1 MNHTRWHRGARLMV
15 LARPPATPMR
25 TTRDRWRSLADL
37 DTGRLRWVDLG
48 ATYRGDAV
56 PRRQGSVS
64 AVLRGD
70 WGGPSE
76 DLSHLAPDLVS
87 AVMVTDPFGD
97 VDFATL
103 DHCFDR
109 VGRFKKHDVAELD
122 RPPELFVSTSHRRSA
137 RRALRTVAVELC
149 PVGQRLS
156 VRSRHPARSG
166 VAVDDEHRVTGRAP
180 GFTLPRCHR
189 SSVPSSVGGS
199 RVISAP

>member
-1 MNHTRWHRGARLMV
+1 LMV